1 MNLFRIDSLSVEFE
15 TPLDDPSHFKS
26 NLEDMSEL
34 KSPKSPLEALDD
46 ALDLVMP
53 SARFSI
59 PIPPPRNKQKSG
71 EKLKCKKSSLLEKLK
86 II

>member
-1 MNLFRIDSLSVEFE
+1 M
-15 TPLDDPSHFKS
+15 S

-71 EKLKCKKSSLLEKLK
+71 GKLK
-86 II
+86 IGMLFSQTRFLFLILQSLSLNYL